1 MKNSALYL
9 ARILRITANRLEDGA
24 AYQWAHQGRCNCG
37 HLAQTVTGLS
47 AGDIH
52 TVAIQSEGE
61 WADHTAEY
69 CETSGLPV
77 DNIIRT
83 ILKLGIKLDEL
94 GDLEKLSAPHVTRWL
109 PEGQPYLDYRSRD
122 DVVLYFRTWAMVVE
136 ATEALRRNPGA
147 EIRVHGKPFVL
158 RERPESID
166 LALDENP
173 AAGMNAA

>member
-1 MKNSALYL
+1 MHNKALHL
-9 ARILRITANRLEDGA
+9 AKILRLTANRLESGA

-37 HLAQTVTGLS
+37 HLAQTITGLS

-94 GDLEKLSAPHVTRWL
+94 GDLEKLSAPAVTRWL
-109 PEGQPYLDYRSRD
+109 PEGRPYLDYRSRD
-122 DVVLYFRTWAMVVE
+122 DVILYFRTWAMVVE
-136 ATEALRRNPGA
+136 AREAILRDPSE

-158 RERPESID
+158 RERPENIQ

-173 AAGMNAA
+173 AAGTHAA